1 MPSPEGCLP
10 GSRLNEVQV
19 ANVQGLAETRA
30 AFVFYAEAR
39 PPEVQAAID
48 AYARGLDACDPMQ
61 VGFNMTPVAMVVSDP
76 TLPDCPLIYVNAAFE
91 TLTGFSSAE
100 ILGRNCRFLQ
110 GPLTDP
116 QDVQRLRDAIALREP
131 IELDLLNHKRDGTPF
146 WNRLMVAPVFCDD
159 GSLRYF
165 VASQIDVTI
174 ERHRMRRLEEDRDA
188 LAAELA
194 QRDAELASRKA
205 RLKLA
210 LKAGGLGTWTLTL
223 PELELTPSPG
233 CKRIFGRSAEDSFG
247 YADLLATIHPEDLPF
262 MQAAVR
268 ATLENGDPYEIEYR
282 ILTPSGEQRW
292 VSVHGDLQYRA
303 DGTPLEMIGFS
314 TDISGRKIIEEH
326 RAVLAQELQHRV
338 KNSLATVTAVVRQT
352 LRDSVTLK
360 DAADA
365 ITGRIAS
372 LATAQELLIKE
383 HVEGA
388 SIRDVVERAL
398 APFRDRAGVRIASNG
413 EEVRLSSEITLA
425 LSMTIHELATNAVK
439 YGALSVPQGRVAI
452 AWEMREIEGRRHL
465 FFCWGEHDGPRVTAP
480 THTGFGSKMIERVFR
495 RHVRGTPAI
504 QYPPEGVRFEI
515 EVAI

>member
-1 MPSPEGCLP
+1 MAG
-10 GSRLNEVQV
+10 GEVRELGAV
-19 ANVQGLAETRA
+19 NARSDFETRA
-30 AFVFYAEAR
+30 AFSFPAEAR
-39 PPEVQAAID
+39 SPEVQAAID
-48 AYARGLDACDPMQ
+48 AYARGLNACDPMQ
-61 VGFNMTPVAMVVSDP
+61 VGFNLTPVAMVVSDP
-76 TLPDCPLIYVNAAFE
+76 TLPDSPLIYVNAAFE
-91 TLTGFSSAE
+91 ALTGFSASE

-116 QDVQRLRDAIALREP
+116 NDVQRLRDAIARREP

-165 VASQIDVTI
+165 VASQLDVTI
-174 ERHRMRRLEEDRDA
+174 ERHRMHMLEKDRDA

-210 LKAGGLGTWTLTL
+210 LKAGGLGTWTLAL

-233 CKRIFGRSAEDSFG
+233 CKRIFGRSADEPFG

-282 ILTPSGEQRW
+282 ILTPAGEQRW
-292 VSVHGDLQYRA
+292 VAVHGDLQYRA

-314 TDISGRKIIEEH
+314 TDISGRKFAEEH

-352 LRDSVTLK
+352 LRDSVSLK

-372 LATAQELLIKE
+372 LAAAQELLIQE
-383 HVEGA
+383 VVQGA
-388 SIRDVVERAL
+388 SIHDVIAQAL
-398 APFRDRAGVRIASNG
+398 APFRDRAGVRILSRG
-413 EEVRLSSEITLA
+413 DDVRLSPELTLA

-439 YGALSVPQGRVAI
+439 YGALSVPSGRVSVEWALRD
-452 AWEMREIEGRRHL
+452 AADGRYL
-465 FFCWGEHDGPRVTAP
+465 FFCWGEHDGPPVTAP
-480 THTGFGSKMIERVFR
+480 TRTGFGSKMIERVFR
-495 RHVRGTPAI
+495 RHVRGHPTI
-504 QYPPEGVRFEI
+504 QYRPEGVRFEI